1 MVSFTVRMGFRE
13 EDREQVKD
21 YLRKLVEASRKE
33 PGCISF
39 IPNLVQE
46 GPAAMLIYESYAD
59 DAALDFHRNSPH
71 FREYVANGIYK
82 LITDRQLERL
92 EAVV

>member
-1 MVSFTVRMGFRE
+1 MVSFIVRMEFRD
-13 EDREQVKD
+13 EDREQVKE
-21 YLRKLVEASRKE
+21 YLRKLAEAARKE

-39 IPNLVQE
+39 IPNLVEE

-59 DAALDFHRNSPH
+59 QAALEYHRNSPH
-71 FREYVANGIYK
+71 FRDYVANGIYK
-82 LITDRQLERL
+82 LMTSRQLERL

>member
-13 EDREQVKD
+13 EDRERVKD
-21 YLRKLVEASRKE
+21 YLRKLGEASRKE

-46 GPAAMLIYESYAD
+46 GPAAMLIYESYAN
-59 DAALDFHRNSPH
+59 DAAVDFHRNSPH
-71 FREYVANGIYK
+71 FREYVVNGIYK
-82 LITDRQLERL
+82 LMTDRQLERL
-92 EAVV
+92 EAVL

>member
-13 EDREQVKD
+13 EDRERVKD
-21 YLRKLVEASRKE
+21 YLRKLGEASRKE
-33 PGCISF
+33 PGCVSF

-71 FREYVANGIYK
+71 FREYVADGIYK

-92 EAVV
+92 EAVL

>member
-13 EDREQVKD
+13 EDRERVKD
-21 YLRKLVEASRKE
+21 YLRKLGEASRKE

-39 IPNLVQE
+39 IPNLVEE
-46 GPAAMLIYESYAD
+46 GPASMLIYESYAD
-59 DAALDFHRNSPH
+59 DAALDSHRNSPH
-71 FREYVANGIYK
+71 FRDYVANGIYK

-92 EAVV
+92 EAIV